1 MTKRTYKP
9 GIMSTG
15 NYIVSGTPFMTG
27 STVYDLG
34 ANQDGL
40 VVEFP
45 SVTKSIVVVNKGNDL
60 SDSQTTSAPVDVIV
74 YFQSREENSDE
85 VVTKHEYM
93 TLQGP
98 DASLSMTIR
107 ANKVFVSI
115 APHAANGNAADGY
128 VEIFAEL
135 TGIKEP
141 VAHDQP

>member
-1 MTKRTYKP
+1 MTKRIYKP

-34 ANQDGL
+34 PEQDGL
-40 VVEFP
+40 AVEFP

-60 SDSQTTSAPVDVIV
+60 SDSPTSAPVDVIV

-107 ANKVFVSI
+107 ANKVFVSV
-115 APHAANGNAADGY
+115 APHAANGEADGY

-135 TGIKEP
+135 TGIKES